1 MSSHFLYGN
10 SFLCEK
16 SAFDVS
22 VLVLFSKKSVWVW
35 QYWLNLYDITIVLDS
50 LSRQPYIFRGWRCQ
64 GNHISWEYDVVK
76 ATIYLQRMTLSRQ
89 QYIVRGCRCQGN
101 HISSEDDVVKA
112 TIYLQRMALSR
123 QPYNI
128 FRGWRCQANY
138 ISSEDGVVKATIYR
152 QRMTLWQGIP
162 YTLNCLASCERWPHT
177 TMRDSLF
184 YYFGR

>member
-1 MSSHFLYGN
+1 MEVPSCVKKCIRRICSSIVF
-10 SFLCEK
+10 EEIR
-16 SAFDVS
+16 VS
-22 VLVLFSKKSVWVW
+22 VTVLIELVWH
-35 QYWLNLYDITIVLDS
+35 NNS
-50 LSRQPYIFRGWRCQ
+50 LGF
-64 GNHISWEYDVVK
+64 VVK

-89 QYIVRGCRCQGN
+89 PYILRVWCCQGN

-112 TIYLQRMALSR
+112 TIYRQRMALSR
-123 QPYNI
+123 QPYI

-184 YYFGR
+184 Y